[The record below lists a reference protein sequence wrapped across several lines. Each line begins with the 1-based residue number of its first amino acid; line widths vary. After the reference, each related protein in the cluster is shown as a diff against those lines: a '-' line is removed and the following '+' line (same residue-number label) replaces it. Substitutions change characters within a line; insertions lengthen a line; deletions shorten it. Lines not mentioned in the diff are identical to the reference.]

1 MMAGA
6 GSTRNSLSIGVDRT
20 VERGWAPAPASLRDR
35 RSFGRIA
42 STCRRRRGNEMRMF
56 VAFLIVLSVLY
67 FWDVEYNNGTLSDGL
82 RKMGRS
88 MSHNMVR

>member
-1 MMAGA
+1 MILS
-6 GSTRNSLSIGVDRT
+6 GSAVQTKG
-20 VERGWAPAPASLRDR
+20 
-35 RSFGRIA
+35 FGFWLWSATRIA
-42 STCRRRRGNEMRMF
+42 STCPRRRGNEMRMF
-56 VAFLIVLSVLY
+56 VAFLIVLSVVY

>member
-1 MMAGA
+1 
-6 GSTRNSLSIGVDRT
+6 
-20 VERGWAPAPASLRDR
+20 
-35 RSFGRIA
+35 
-42 STCRRRRGNEMRMF
+42 MRMF
-56 VAFLIVLSVLY
+56 VAFLIVLSVVY